1 MKSYQNDF
9 EMRQWIVFDPIIPDD
24 ILASLCDPFIPV
36 EIIRG
41 ANTGIVVLYADSRA
55 LEGHKRRFDQWADDF
70 RVDYEKQQR
79 IESEARF
86 KAYLDCLDLSDEI
99 KIPALATTPNGGH
112 EACEYV
118 ISH

>member
-1 MKSYQNDF
+1 
-9 EMRQWIVFDPIIPDD
+9 MRHWIVFDPIIQDSF
-24 ILASLCDPFIPV
+24 LSSLCDPYIPV

-70 RVDYEKQQR
+70 HVEYDKQQR

-86 KAYLDCLDLSDEI
+86 KAYLDHLDLSSEI
-99 KIPALATTPNGGH
+99 KIPAITTTPNGGH
-112 EACEYV
+112 EPCEYV
-118 ISH
+118 MPH